1 MGNFEKVLNTYATDR
16 GKARRMALR
25 RLEKLDRRMARV
37 TEGLVDILILK
48 GLVSEKDFPV
58 EVRRLMAERHSLR
71 TIVQQQ

>member
-1 MGNFEKVLNTYATDR
+1 MGNFEKVLNAYAGDR
-16 GKARRMALR
+16 KKGRKLALK
-25 RLEKLDRRMARV
+25 RLRKLDRRMARV

-48 GLVSEKDFPV
+48 GLVSIEDFPV